1 MLFDKF
7 NSGLSN
13 YLFQYYASGFLSLQ
27 TAVNTQILNRTGLAL
42 GDAQARPRRDLR
54 ATSVRSPCDL
64 RATSQQPVIA

>member
-42 GDAQARPRRDLR
+42 GDAQARPLASPPRSPCELR
-54 ATSVRSPCDL
+54 ATSL
-64 RATSQQPVIA
+64 QPVIA